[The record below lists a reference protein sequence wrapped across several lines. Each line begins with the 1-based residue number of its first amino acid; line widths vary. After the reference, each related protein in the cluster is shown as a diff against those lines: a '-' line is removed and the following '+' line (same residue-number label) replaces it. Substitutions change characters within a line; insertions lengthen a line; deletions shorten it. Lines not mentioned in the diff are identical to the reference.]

1 MFTLASALHPV
12 LRPALH
18 PALHPVLRPALHSA
32 LHPVLRPALTM
43 GVIYNALIHSDLQIM
58 HTEFQV
64 GNFHKELTYR

>member
-12 LRPALH
+12 LHPVLHPALH
-18 PALHPVLRPALHSA
+18 PALRPALH
-32 LHPVLRPALTM
+32 PALTM
-43 GVIYNALIHSDLQIM
+43 GVIYNALIHSDLQKM

>member
-18 PALHPVLRPALHSA
+18 LVLRPALRS
-32 LHPVLRPALTM
+32 ALTM
-43 GVIYNALIHSDLQIM
+43 GVIYNALIHSDLQKM

>member
-12 LRPALH
+12 LRPVLRPALH
-18 PALHPVLRPALHSA
+18 PILRPALRPVLRPALH
-32 LHPVLRPALTM
+32 PALTM

>member
-12 LRPALH
+12 LRFVLR
-18 PALHPVLRPALHSA
+18 PALHPVLHPALR
-32 LHPVLRPALTM
+32 PVLHPALTM
-43 GVIYNALIHSDLQIM
+43 GVIYNALIHSDLQKM

>member
-18 PALHPVLRPALHSA
+18 SALHPV

>member
-18 PALHPVLRPALHSA
+18 PALRPALRPALH
-32 LHPVLRPALTM
+32 PALTT
-43 GVIYNALIHSDLQIM
+43 GVIYNALIHSDLQKM

>member
-1 MFTLASALHPV
+1 MFTLASALRPILRPALHPVLRSALHPV

-18 PALHPVLRPALHSA
+18 
-32 LHPVLRPALTM
+32 PALTM
-43 GVIYNALIHSDLQIM
+43 GVIYNALIHSDLQKM

>member
-12 LRPALH
+12 LRPALR
-18 PALHPVLRPALHSA
+18 PVLHPVLHPA
-32 LHPVLRPALTM
+32 LRPALTM
-43 GVIYNALIHSDLQIM
+43 GVICNALIHSDLQIM